1 MININVRASN
11 EIIVEISHSGVEDN
25 FRVFASNRFIEWF
38 EWWTLEIF
46 YLDDILQRRL
56 STVGPTLK
64 RR

>member
-1 MININVRASN
+1 MKSVLRSAILK
-11 EIIVEISHSGVEDN
+11 SGYVEDN
-25 FRVFASNRFIEWF
+25 FIVFASNRFIEWF

>member
-1 MININVRASN
+1 MKSSLRSAILG
-11 EIIVEISHSGVEDN
+11 SGYVKDN
-25 FRVFASNRFIEWF
+25 FIVFASNRFIEWF